1 MRLAGVLVV
10 LSSVA
15 LAQSAQAQPAS
26 PDVVSLF
33 KSLCWDK
40 AGKIDQTLADAEA
53 QHWTTLPKSMA
64 DQFQTGTG
72 DVHDIQVRMT
82 SSASGLAFL
91 MVGQASTKGI
101 EPGGVIC
108 GVGATGQM
116 GGAQVAGQIASWLGA
131 PAVDPDSKQADFVFI
146 DGPQG
151 RRFLKATGEPEK
163 TAEWRTGQV
172 KSIHVQFDPSATL
185 VALLL
190 PQR

>member
-1 MRLAGVLVV
+1 MRLAGFLVV

-40 AGKIDQTLADAEA
+40 GGKIDQSLADAEA
-53 QHWTTLPKSMA
+53 QHWTSLPKAMA
-64 DQFQTGTG
+64 DQFQTGSG
-72 DVHDIQVRMT
+72 DVRDIQVRMT
-82 SSASGLAFL
+82 SSASGFAFL
-91 MVGQASTKGI
+91 IVGQAATKGI

-108 GVGATGQM
+108 SVGVTGQQSS
-116 GGAQVAGQIASWLGA
+116 GQVAGQITSWLGA
-131 PAVDPDSKQADFVFI
+131 PAIDPDSKQADYVFI
-146 DGPQG
+146 DEPQG
-151 RRFLKATGEPEK
+151 RRFLKATGEPER
-163 TAEWRTGQV
+163 TPEWRTGQV
-172 KSIHVQFDPSATL
+172 KAIHVQLDPTATL